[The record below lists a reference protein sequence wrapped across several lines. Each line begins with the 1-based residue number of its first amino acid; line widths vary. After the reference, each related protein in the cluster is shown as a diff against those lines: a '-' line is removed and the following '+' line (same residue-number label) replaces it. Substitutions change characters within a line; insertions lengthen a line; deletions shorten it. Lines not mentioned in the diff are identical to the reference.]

1 MREKEPLLCL
11 PPVPPS
17 FASVQ
22 VFLSVALVKL
32 LESIAN
38 LFKASIFP

>member
-1 MREKEPLLCL
+1 VKKSRCFVYLQY
-11 PPVPPS
+11 PPS